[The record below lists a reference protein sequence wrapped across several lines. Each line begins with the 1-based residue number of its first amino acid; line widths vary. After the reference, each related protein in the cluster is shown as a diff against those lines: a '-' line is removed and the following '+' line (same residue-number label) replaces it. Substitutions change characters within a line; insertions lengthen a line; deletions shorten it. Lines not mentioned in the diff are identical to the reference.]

1 MEKISSKKVLIFGA
15 LIVSVV
21 CITIISLS
29 PVLANMKNQEA
40 LALKATKEKLPVSNI
55 KDISGQRVLGKT
67 IVEDFIKRDPKNGDT
82 SQTKQEI
89 FIDGKSYEFTADNI
103 NQEITG
109 GVYDVTGS
117 LDTKTGK
124 VTLTKLKFLKENS
137 DELNSKRGL
146 TKAKE
151 NKIAVFLFNYK
162 NSASKE
168 IFPNEVANMMF
179 EEGKFARYFEE
190 ASYDRQQISG
200 DVFGWNLIPT
210 PAPNGCQPTLENL
223 ESAVTTHQVN
233 LNNYTNIVVISM
245 CPGFVRNGSSN
256 TSPMPHTINGV
267 TYNKVMTWANVG
279 VSNWDQKSIQML
291 ESIDGEHVMNNLE
304 HLLVHEFGHALGLN
318 HAHGLKCEGVIPTN
332 NCQGVGV
339 GNYFDTMAYDTIGL
353 HFNAWA
359 KAKLGWFSGTELKTI
374 TESGT
379 YTIRDLESNSTGQ
392 AETLLGNTKAYKI
405 KPSISSNKTPIWIEF
420 RKAVGFDKGIDTPAF
435 GSWSGGGGETP
446 LYNISENQNG
456 IMIYKEGF
464 EGNLGGQISAPNAR
478 LMYLRN
484 SPNLGTTANPHQV
497 SLNPGQTF
505 SEPRYGLTITTL
517 PTTSPDYRKFE
528 VQMNPDLGC
537 TRLSPDLNLGFGG
550 APTQVARGNSILVW
564 VRLVNMDYIS
574 CPSSSFLPSLGY
586 SPLDP
591 NPGITPNGV
600 IAANFTNNSVT
611 NFLSNLAPDD
621 ERIVGLSIF
630 VNSTTQVG
638 QHVFPITLTNTS
650 DLSIYETLEIPI
662 NVI

>member
-1 MEKISSKKVLIFGA
+1 MEKTSTKKVLLFGA
-15 LIVSVV
+15 LIVSII

-40 LALKATKEKLPVSNI
+40 LAIKASKQITSTT
-55 KDISGQRVLGKT
+55 KDISGQRIIGTT

-82 SQTKQEI
+82 SKTRQEI
-89 FIDGKSYEFTADNI
+89 FIDGKSYEFTTDNI

-137 DELNSKRGL
+137 DESNSKRSL
-146 TKAKE
+146 TKVKE
-151 NKIAVFLFNYK
+151 NKVAVFLFNYK

-168 IFPNEVANMMF
+168 IFPNEVTNMMF
-179 EEGKFARYFEE
+179 GEGKFARYFKE
-190 ASYDRQQISG
+190 ASYGRQQISG

-210 PAPNGCQPTLENL
+210 PAPNGCQSTLENL
-223 ESAVTTHQVN
+223 ESAVTSHQVN

-245 CPGFVRNGSSN
+245 CPGFVRLGSSD
-256 TSPMPHTINGV
+256 TSPMPYEINEV
-267 TYNKVMTWANVG
+267 IYNKVLTWVNIG
-279 VSNWDQKSIQML
+279 TNNWDQKSIQMS

-318 HAHGLKCEGVIPTN
+318 HAYGLKCEGTIPN
-332 NCQGVGV
+332 ANCQSGTEIW
-339 GNYFDTMAYDTIGL
+339 NYFDTMAYDTIGL

-359 KAKLGWFSGTELKTI
+359 KAKLGWFSGAELKTI

-405 KPSISSNKTPIWIEF
+405 KPSISSDKTPIWIEF
-420 RKAVGFDKGIDTPAF
+420 RKAVGFDKGIATPAL
-435 GSWSGGGGETP
+435 GGIYGGGGEVP
-446 LYNISENQNG
+446 PFDIGENQNG

-464 EGNLGGQISAPNAR
+464 EGDLGGQISAPNAR

-517 PTTSPDYRKFE
+517 PTTSPDHRKFQ
-528 VQMNPDLGC
+528 VTMNQNMDC
-537 TRLSPDLNLGFGG
+537 TRLSPGLNLGFGG
-550 APTQVARGNSILVW
+550 APTQVTRGNSITVW
-564 VRLVNMDYIS
+564 VKLVNMDYIS

-600 IAANFTNNSVT
+600 IAENFNADAIT

-638 QHVFPITLTNTS
+638 QHIFPITLTNTS
-650 DLSIYETLEIPI
+650 DLSIHETLEIPI